1 MTADPLTVDPLTV
14 DPLTI
19 GLAPEPLL
27 LEELGPVIEATPLA
41 VARSGAEEAPFPAS
55 ILDDGSAPPC
65 PELGPDL
72 LGSIGLYSPALW
84 GSLLIPFTAPAAN
97 APNMTAAL
105 IALATASERFR
116 GIKAG

>member
-1 MTADPLTVDPLTV
+1 VDEADE
-14 DPLTI
+14 PLTI

-27 LEELGPVIEATPLA
+27 LALLEGLGPVIEATPLG
-41 VARSGAEEAPFPAS
+41 VAMSGAEEAPVAPS
-55 ILDDGSAPPC
+55 MVDEGSAPPC
-65 PELGPDL
+65 SELGPDL

-84 GSLLIPFTAPAAN
+84 GSLPIPLTAPAAN

-116 GIKAG
+116 GIEAG